1 MRKLFT
7 LFVALVAT
15 TSLWAYDFKSGDLYY
30 NITSSVE
37 PYTVEVTYQHYSSSF
52 NYTNLTTAIIPETV
66 INYGTIY
73 SVTRIGSGAFEDC
86 SSLTSITIPNSVT
99 TIGMSAFIDC
109 SSLAVVDIPNSVTT
123 IETQA
128 FWGCS
133 SLTSITI
140 PNSVTRIG
148 KNVFYNTGAYKN
160 ESNWGNGILYID
172 NCLVDANNYEI
183 TTLTVKRDTRIVADG
198 AFGDCKFLTSIV
210 VEEGNARYDSRNNC
224 NAVIETTTN
233 TLIAG
238 CQNTIIPNSITSIG
252 DCAFDGCSYLTSITI
267 PNSVISIGKWAFAS
281 CRSLTSITIPNS
293 VTSIGNLAFGFCA
306 SLSSVTILGVVTNI
320 GSDIF
325 IYTPWYDNLPDGLV
339 YIGKTLYT
347 YKGVMPINTS
357 LDINEGTIAIYDRA
371 LYNCSSLTSITI
383 PNSVI
388 SIGKYAFSNCSSL
401 SSIIFSNNVTSIEDY
416 TFSGCSSLNSVTIPN
431 SVTYIGKSAFSGCSS
446 LTSITIPDSV
456 VNIGME
462 AFYNCSNIKT
472 ITIGKSVETIGTQAF
487 WRISNCKYVYSFAQT
502 PPTLESENVFFGSYS
517 YEKADK
523 LIVDT
528 DAKDIYINN
537 SSWKNIAEEI
547 IAFGDLFWGEYTRE
561 IGHKSASFNIPIL
574 NYDKNENYKMGYIWD
589 NDTISVGMVD
599 TINLQLTNLTSNST
613 YEITFFAYNANETI
627 EDGLILPF
635 TFRTKNVTV
644 AIDVTSVTTT
654 KITVSLNCD
663 YGELAMKEH
672 GVIMTHP
679 DGKSD
684 TITFNTNQTDSVFD
698 SLTLNSSYSFKGYC
712 VCEEGGQHQRYE
724 SKTMTY
730 KTKDVH
736 VWMVSSINKTQTTLN
751 VQMECYCGDAT
762 LIDKGIIVHFPNGT
776 IDTITIWNIDTI
788 SIWDRETSTYLE
800 CISGD
805 TLLTRL
811 RIDREYDMYGFVR
824 TKEGGL
830 KVGNGY
836 AIYTKN
842 IESTIT
848 STNRTQTTIPL
859 SASLGLGDATDYNK
873 NGLQW
878 TIGSSFNSSNYETIY
893 FKEGVFNLDTTFTK
907 LSPNTQYA
915 FRLFHYSVDE
925 RGEEYC
931 VYGDTRKFT
940 TASVVLSEPTLQTTG
955 QTYIEVQTSSAYGD
969 ATLVE
974 EVVEVATSKYNTPE
988 QRVNVAGRSNVII
1001 NNLMPDTKYYFRSVL
1016 TTQEAGTMQ
1025 SEWYEATTEE
1035 ITLAT
1040 GDADGISN
1048 SSAFLHGTIDCDT
1061 MSRTEIGFEWK
1072 RSDAPS
1078 TVKPQRLLVV
1088 DRVDENLI
1096 FRLEGLS
1103 SDRYYDFRTFCLYNG
1118 KEYYGEWVGFLTSDK
1133 DILIPPS
1140 VQTREA
1146 EITDLGVLMKG
1157 FVVAGTE
1164 VILQRGFECWREE
1177 SDQVATTVAEGAIM
1191 SSYIPEAWSYTT
1203 YKYRAYAKTPAG
1215 TTYGETLE
1223 VTTEYVAT
1231 NITDIIV
1238 NASSNSA
1245 QVTWTMVEQ
1254 ADYYILTLYSDESM
1268 TEVIAVY
1275 TVDKNGNVTQKRVA
1289 SATQSLVTC
1298 ELTELLPETNYYFAV
1313 KAYNNNDQM
1322 VAEENGSFATTVV
1335 PTAVENAHSQSPMT
1349 NCQKIIRDGQLLI
1362 LRDGKTYNA
1371 MGVLVE

>member
-7 LFVALVAT
+7 LFVALLAT
-15 TSLWAYDFKSGDLYY
+15 TSLWASYYANGLYY
-30 NITSSVE
+30 TITNDTLP
-37 PYTVEVTYQHYSSSF
+37 PYTVSVRSQTSSGTTDNYRGITTVTIPDSVRLNVGSSYYPIYKTFQVTGIAGGAFCNAISLTSVQIGKNVRF
-52 NYTNLTTAIIPETV
+52 IGYEAFRYCNMLSSVSLPDSLKNIAGRAFWYCRNLTSIIIPNGVNTIGAQAFLGCELLSDIKIPKSVTSVGERAFKDTPWYNNQPDGVIYVNNILHNYKGQMPENTAIV
-66 INYGTIY
+66 VKNGTATIGEHAFDAVNTNG
-73 SVTRIGSGAFEDC
+73 STRYN
-86 SSLTSITIPNSVT
+86 LTSITIPNSVKHF
-99 TIGMSAFIDC
+99 GYYAFCRCD
-109 SSLAVVDIPNSVTT
+109 SLKITNYEGSISEWCT
-123 IETQA
+123 IEFGGDYANPIQKS
-128 FWGCS
+128 GD
-133 SLTSITI
+133 
-140 PNSVTRIG
+140 
-148 KNVFYNTGAYKN
+148 FYIYD
-160 ESNWGNGILYID
+160 E
-172 NCLVDANNYEI
+172 EI
-183 TTLTVKRDTRIVADG
+183 NDL
-198 AFGDCKFLTSIV
+198 
-210 VEEGNARYDSRNNC
+210 
-224 NAVIETTTN
+224 
-233 TLIAG
+233 
-238 CQNTIIPNSITSIG
+238 IIPNNVKRINADVFAHCNSIHSLTIG
-252 DCAFDGCSYLTSITI
+252 D
-267 PNSVISIGKWAFAS
+267 
-281 CRSLTSITIPNS
+281 
-293 VTSIGNLAFGFCA
+293 
-306 SLSSVTILGVVTNI
+306 
-320 GSDIF
+320 
-325 IYTPWYDNLPDGLV
+325 
-339 YIGKTLYT
+339 
-347 YKGVMPINTS
+347 
-357 LDINEGTIAIYDRA
+357 
-371 LYNCSSLTSITI
+371 
-383 PNSVI
+383 
-388 SIGKYAFSNCSSL
+388 
-401 SSIIFSNNVTSIEDY
+401 
-416 TFSGCSSLNSVTIPN
+416 
-431 SVTYIGKSAFSGCSS
+431 SVTYIGANAFANCVNLDTIYILSHVPPTIQSNTFEATTIKEAFVHLRCIEAYENLWSGIAEKFSPLKGYALFDTKTKCIETTQTTATINAIITNTDSAYSYNVGYISREDTVYLEYSDTLEFIVKNLYPNQSNQIILFVGKTDEPFDYYVFKQINVQTKSVNVNVQVPTITQTTAKITLSCSAGDA
-446 LTSITIPDSV
+446 TAIEQGIIFTHPNKQTDTIP
-456 VNIGME
+456 
-462 AFYNCSNIKT
+462 F
-472 ITIGKSVETIGTQAF
+472 
-487 WRISNCKYVYSFAQT
+487 
-502 PPTLESENVFFGSYS
+502 
-517 YEKADK
+517 
-523 LIVDT
+523 
-528 DAKDIYINN
+528 
-537 SSWKNIAEEI
+537 EI
-547 IAFGDLFWGEYTRE
+547 
-561 IGHKSASFNIPIL
+561 
-574 NYDKNENYKMGYIWD
+574 
-589 NDTISVGMVD
+589 
-599 TINLQLTNLTSNST
+599 
-613 YEITFFAYNANETI
+613 
-627 EDGLILPF
+627 
-635 TFRTKNVTV
+635 
-644 AIDVTSVTTT
+644 
-654 KITVSLNCD
+654 
-663 YGELAMKEH
+663 
-672 GVIMTHP
+672 
-679 DGKSD
+679 
-684 TITFNTNQTDSVFD
+684 NQTDTI
-698 SLTLNSSYSFKGYC
+698 LTGLAPGTSYSIVGYC
-712 VCEEGGQHQRYE
+712 KIIEDNKIYT
-724 SKTMTY
+724 SKSYTCT
-730 KTKDVH
+730 TKDVE
-736 VWMVSSINKTQTTLN
+736 VVISDASQTQTTLN
-751 VQMECYCGDAT
+751 VGIRYNSGDAT
-762 LIDKGIIVHFPNGT
+762 VIDKGLVVHFPNG
-776 IDTITIWNIDTI
+776 NIDTM
-788 SIWDRETSTYLE
+788 SIWNSRINNDYRGGMLA
-800 CISGD
+800 D
-805 TLLTRL
+805 TLFTNL
-811 RIDREYDMYGFVR
+811 RVNTEYDMYGFVR

-830 KVGNGY
+830 KIGNGN

-848 STNRTQTTIPL
+848 SLNRTQTTISL

-878 TIGSSFNSSNYETIY
+878 TIGSSFNSYNYETIY
-893 FKEGVFNLDTTFTK
+893 FKEGVYNLDTTLTH

-925 RGEEYC
+925 TGKEYC

-940 TASVVLSEPTLQTTG
+940 TSSVVLYEPKLQTTE

-1223 VTTEYVAT
+1223 VTTEYIAT
-1231 NITDIIV
+1231 NIADIIV

-1313 KAYNNNDQM
+1313 KAYNSADQM
-1322 VAEENGSFATTVV
+1322 VAEENGAFATTQI
-1335 PTAVENAHSQSPMT
+1335 PTSVENTHTQSPMT
-1349 NCQKIIRDGQLLI
+1349 NCKKILRDGQLLI

>member
-7 LFVALVAT
+7 LFVALLAT
-15 TSLWAYDFKSGDLYY
+15 TSLWAQYFKYGDLYY
-30 NITSSVE
+30 RIKSEGE
-37 PYTVEVTYQHYSSSF
+37 PYTASVTWPWDGRHYYDYGLDTISILDSVKYEERTYLVNTIESSAFKECGDLVSITIPNTITEIGNYAF
-52 NYTNLTTAIIPETV
+52 EGCYSLRTIVIPNSVKSIGLKAFFGSELTSITMPNSITSLGKGAFYGIGEYIRASYTLTASSIEEYLQGKCNYLLWNDTYTNVGEGSTNCRREISINGSKVTEIIIPDGIE
-66 INYGTIY
+66 IISSAIFYY
-73 SVTRIGSGAFEDC
+73 C
-86 SSLTSITIPNSVT
+86 SSLTSITIPSSVWG
-99 TIGMSAFIDC
+99 IGDNAFC
-109 SSLAVVDIPNSVTT
+109 NCTSLN
-123 IETQA
+123 
-128 FWGCS
+128 
-133 SLTSITI
+133 SITL
-140 PNSVTRIG
+140 P
-148 KNVFYNTGAYKN
+148 KH
-160 ESNWGNGILYID
+160 L
-172 NCLVDANNYEI
+172 
-183 TTLTVKRDTRIVADG
+183 
-198 AFGDCKFLTSIV
+198 
-210 VEEGNARYDSRNNC
+210 
-224 NAVIETTTN
+224 
-233 TLIAG
+233 
-238 CQNTIIPNSITSIG
+238 TSIG
-252 DCAFDGCSYLTSITI
+252 D
-267 PNSVISIGKWAFAS
+267 NAFA
-281 CRSLTSITIPNS
+281 
-293 VTSIGNLAFGFCA
+293 
-306 SLSSVTILGVVTNI
+306 
-320 GSDIF
+320 
-325 IYTPWYDNLPDGLV
+325 
-339 YIGKTLYT
+339 
-347 YKGVMPINTS
+347 
-357 LDINEGTIAIYDRA
+357 
-371 LYNCSSLTSITI
+371 
-383 PNSVI
+383 
-388 SIGKYAFSNCSSL
+388 
-401 SSIIFSNNVTSIEDY
+401 
-416 TFSGCSSLNSVTIPN
+416 
-431 SVTYIGKSAFSGCSS
+431 
-446 LTSITIPDSV
+446 
-456 VNIGME
+456 
-462 AFYNCSNIKT
+462 NCSNLDT
-472 ITIGKSVETIGTQAF
+472 I
-487 WRISNCKYVYSFAQT
+487 YSLAYI
-502 PPTLESENVFFGSYS
+502 PPTIYSTTFKDTPIKEVFVHAHALKE
-517 YEKADK
+517 YEDQ
-523 LIVDT
+523 
-528 DAKDIYINN
+528 
-537 SSWKNIAEEI
+537 
-547 IAFGDLFWGEYTRE
+547 WG
-561 IGHKSASFNIPIL
+561 
-574 NYDKNENYKMGYIWD
+574 
-589 NDTISVGMVD
+589 
-599 TINLQLTNLTSNST
+599 
-613 YEITFFAYNANETI
+613 
-627 EDGLILPF
+627 
-635 TFRTKNVTV
+635 
-644 AIDVTSVTTT
+644 T
-654 KITVSLNCD
+654 KITTTFSPFKGEAIFTPKIEVSDITQTTATINAVITNTDSAYSYNVGYISKEDTVYLEYSDTLEFTITNLHPNQSNSITLFVGKTDEPFDYYVFKQINVQTKSVNVNVQVPTITQTTAKITLNCSAGD
-663 YGELAMKEH
+663 ATPIEQGIIL
-672 GVIMTHP
+672 THP
-679 DGKSD
+679 NEQKD
-684 TITFNTNQTDSVFD
+684 TIPFEINQTDTTIRE
-698 SLTLNSSYSFKGYC
+698 LIPYSSYSVTGYC
-712 VCEEGGQHQRYE
+712 VVKEGYLKFT
-724 SKTMTY
+724 STNTF
-730 KTKDVH
+730 KTKDIDVYAYTK
-736 VWMVSSINKTQTTLN
+736 SKTQTTLN
-751 VQMECYCGDAT
+751 VEVCYSAGDAT
-762 LIDKGIIVHFPNGT
+762 ITDKGLIVHFPNGK
-776 IDTITIWNIDTI
+776 IDTM
-788 SIWDRETSTYLE
+788 SIINTYE
-800 CISGD
+800 SYKEMIAGD
-805 TLLTRL
+805 TLFTQL
-811 RIDREYDMYGFVR
+811 RINWEYDIYGFVR

-830 KVGNGY
+830 KVGNGN

-848 STNRTQTTIPL
+848 SSNRTQTTIPL

-878 TIGSSFNSSNYETIY
+878 TVGSSFNSYNYETIY
-893 FKEGVFNLDTTFTK
+893 FKEGVYNLDTTLTH

-925 RGEEYC
+925 TGKEYC

-940 TASVVLSEPTLQTTG
+940 TSSVVLYEPKLQTTG

-1146 EITDLGVLMKG
+1146 EITDSGVLMKG

-1349 NCQKIIRDGQLLI
+1349 NCKKILRDNQLLI